1 LNSKLKLL
9 FVSRDTFPPFRVD
22 VKVLFGQELAG
33 RGWLIDWLLQSEAHC
48 ERAYQTVWSG
58 GRVWVGKTVM
68 GETRIKRLRKYIHGI
83 LHDCKILRLSLLN
96 RYDFIQIKDKFISP
110 LTAILASKLFG
121 SSFLYWLSY
130 PFPESNLYAVKTNTA
145 RYPAF
150 YYIRGQLTRFLLYK
164 VIMQKAEH
172 IFVQSE
178 QMKKDIALMGIPEKK
193 MTAVPMGVNL
203 DDIPYHLP
211 DHPEPAK
218 EKIVLYLGT
227 LEKIRR
233 LDFLIRVFEKVLQRH
248 PEAQLHLVGRGND
261 PSDED
266 FLREETFKL
275 GIQDSV
281 FFKGFL
287 PMHEAWKLVSQ
298 AQVCASPFYPT
309 PILNSTSPT
318 KIVEY
323 MAMGKP
329 VVANDHPEQRL
340 VISESGAGQCVPYTV
355 EAFAD
360 AISDLLGNP
369 EKAAEMGRRGRFY
382 VERKRT
388 YKTIADLVET
398 EYLYLFRDR
407 RYTKT

>member
-1 LNSKLKLL
+1 M
-9 FVSRDTFPPFRVD
+9 
-22 VKVLFGQELAG
+22 
-33 RGWLIDWLLQSEAHC
+33 IDWLLQSEAHC
-48 ERAYQTVWSG
+48 DRAYQTIWSG

-68 GETRIKRLRKYIHGI
+68 GETRIKRLGKYIHGI
-83 LHDCKILRLSLLN
+83 IHDFKILRLSLIN
-96 RYDFIQIKDKFISP
+96 RYDFIQVKDKFISP

-121 SSFLYWLSY
+121 ASFLYWLSY

-145 RYPAF
+145 RYPVF

-164 VIMQKAEH
+164 VIMPKAEH

-178 QMKKDIALMGIPEKK
+178 QMKRDIALMGIPERK
-193 MTAVPMGVNL
+193 MTAVPMGVSL
-203 DDIPYHLP
+203 EKIPYHLP
-211 DHPEPAK
+211 GPPETAK
-218 EKIVLYLGT
+218 KIVLYLGT

-233 LDFLIRVFEKVLQRH
+233 LDFLIKVFEQVLQRH

-261 PSDED
+261 PADED
-266 FLREETFKL
+266 FLREEACKL
-275 GIQDSV
+275 GIQDAV

-340 VISESGAGQCVPYTV
+340 VISESGAGHCVPYNV

-360 AISDLLGNP
+360 AISDLLENP
-369 EKAAEMGRRGRFY
+369 EKATEMGRRGRLY

-388 YKTIADLVET
+388 YETIADLVET
-398 EYLYLFRDR
+398 EHLHLLGDR
-407 RYTKT
+407 RYGPNLNLNEAIQ